1 MKTLGEYEETEDTTE
16 MRSKLKGLERTRRMT
31 VWEDS
36 SEISNHGH
44 VLYMTN
50 TTYDPAVH
58 LTDEDYLVWRQ
69 HQSTAHVEKPAM
81 YMIARCSSSDADQ
94 LCYSQERRL
103 NCLYKMDKPTRACA
117 VSMQND
123 LMTLSMFISVD
134 GGGKRRTKKHHRERG
149 KGKVEALLPANLTHS
164 LKWNSFINTAGG
176 KWGNMPLDLRLEQN
190 TLLKAFLKHLGT
202 NLNETNAAEL
212 QIVLELIRSVP
223 ASLATVLKDMP
234 RQTESLT
241 WNTGE
246 KFSGLRVMSSRH
258 CAGDGERG
266 IVGVVLTPFKH
277 HPGSFGEMRN
287 IPKILEEHL
296 GLKEVAG
303 KLLQLEARESA
314 LRTEEESGLWTG
326 VNQDLMSNDEKVESN
341 GSEAGL
347 I

>member
-1 MKTLGEYEETEDTTE
+1 MYEEIDPDENPLEYEETEDTTE
-16 MRSKLKGLERTRRMT
+16 MRSKLKGLERTCRMT

-36 SEISNHGH
+36 SEINGQ
-44 VLYMTN
+44 
-50 TTYDPAVH
+50 A
-58 LTDEDYLVWRQ
+58 
-69 HQSTAHVEKPAM
+69 
-81 YMIARCSSSDADQ
+81 
-94 LCYSQERRL
+94 YSVVVT
-103 NCLYKMDKPTRACA
+103 TRARA
-117 VSMQND
+117 VPMQND

-134 GGGKRRTKKHHRERG
+134 GGGKRRTKKHHRERGKGKG